1 MTIDSQVLINGTDI
15 TDLIAEKG
23 IKWSRNDLDG
33 PNAGRTLTGLMI
45 RDRVAIKIKLQITI
59 KDLEDSEL
67 RTLMN
72 LILPEFVNVTY
83 DDPIYGR
90 VTKVMYS
97 NNNAA
102 TLGRIDT
109 RGRRQWGSI
118 SFPLI
123 ER

>member
-15 TDLIAEKG
+15 TNLIAEKG